1 MTKDKDNIIQFP
13 GTKKNKISEEQINNL
28 IEETN
33 YNKEESEMIEHTI
46 DEIAI
51 DIIRHLV
58 DIGCDIN
65 KKHFYG
71 DLALV
76 TEIVRGMIMRD
87 FDKEHLSQALI
98 DKIITIEHNANGE
111 VQPIINYSKVLTQE
125 DLPGRKLDF
134 GDESEFPDGEK
145 EIVFE
150 PDFEFPEPEDD
161 K

>member
-13 GTKKNKISEEQINNL
+13 GTKQKKISEKQIDDL

-33 YNKEESEMIEHTI
+33 YHKEEIEMIEHTI
-46 DEIAI
+46 DEVAI
-51 DIIRHLV
+51 DVIRHLV

-71 DLALV
+71 DLALI
-76 TEIVRGMIMRD
+76 TEVLRGMIMRD
-87 FDKEHLSQALI
+87 FGKHHLAQCLI
-98 DKIITIEHNANGE
+98 DKIITVEHNANGE
-111 VQPIINYSKVLTQE
+111 VQPVINYSKVLTDK
-125 DLPGRKLDF
+125 DLPNYKLDF
-134 GDESEFPDGEK
+134 GDDNET

>member
-13 GTKKNKISEEQINNL
+13 GTKQKKISEKQIDDL

-33 YNKEESEMIEHTI
+33 YHKEEIEMIEHTI
-46 DEIAI
+46 DEVAI
-51 DIIRHLV
+51 DVIRHLV

-71 DLALV
+71 DLALI
-76 TEIVRGMIMRD
+76 TEVLRGMIMRD
-87 FDKEHLSQALI
+87 FGKEHLAQALI
-98 DKIITIEHNANGE
+98 DKIITIEHNAKGE
-111 VQPIINYSKVLTQE
+111 VQPIINYSKVLTQK
-125 DLPGRKLDF
+125 DLPQHKLDF
-134 GDESEFPDGEK
+134 GDDNET

>member
-1 MTKDKDNIIQFP
+1 MSKDKDNIIPFP
-13 GTKKNKISEEQINNL
+13 GMKKFDNSVDEDSIDKANKEL
-28 IEETN
+28 LLHKEET
-33 YNKEESEMIEHTI
+33 EMIEHSI
-46 DEIAI
+46 DECAI

-76 TEIVRGMIMRD
+76 TEVLRGMIFRD
-87 FDKEHLSQALI
+87 FDKQHLAQALI
-98 DKIITIEHNANGE
+98 DKVITIEYNANGE
-111 VQPIINYSKVLTQE
+111 VQPIINYNKVLTHE
-125 DLPGRKLDF
+125 DLPGQKLDF
-134 GDESEFPDGEK
+134 GDEGEK

>member
-1 MTKDKDNIIQFP
+1 
-13 GTKKNKISEEQINNL
+13 
-28 IEETN
+28 
-33 YNKEESEMIEHTI
+33 
-46 DEIAI
+46 
-51 DIIRHLV
+51 
-58 DIGCDIN
+58 
-65 KKHFYG
+65 
-71 DLALV
+71 
-76 TEIVRGMIMRD
+76 MRD
-87 FDKEHLSQALI
+87 FGKEHLAQSLI

>member
-1 MTKDKDNIIQFP
+1 MTKDKDNIIPFP
-13 GTKKNKISEEQINNL
+13 GTKFDTKSESIDKFEKDLLMQ
-28 IEETN
+28 
-33 YNKEESEMIEHTI
+33 KEEVEMIEHTI
-46 DEIAI
+46 DEVAI
-51 DIIRHLV
+51 DVIRHLV
-58 DIGCDIN
+58 DIGCDIH

-76 TEIVRGMIMRD
+76 TEILRGMIMRD
-87 FDKEHLSQALI
+87 FGKEHLAQSLI

-125 DLPGRKLDF
+125 DLPGQKLDF

>member
-1 MTKDKDNIIQFP
+1 MKKFDNSVDEDSIDKA
-13 GTKKNKISEEQINNL
+13 NKEL
-28 IEETN
+28 LLHKEET
-33 YNKEESEMIEHTI
+33 EMIEHTI
-46 DEIAI
+46 DEVAI
-51 DIIRHLV
+51 DVIRHLV

-76 TEIVRGMIMRD
+76 TEILRGMIMRD
-87 FDKEHLSQALI
+87 FGKEHLAQSLI

-125 DLPGRKLDF
+125 DLPGQKLDF
-134 GDESEFPDGEK
+134 GDEGEK